1 MKDITIYEDGLT
13 KVVDAV
19 VDAMMADENWEYVMD
34 DEIGHILNCLHE
46 DIRSAVIDELRRR
59 NMLGYQK

>member
-34 DEIGHILNCLHE
+34 DEIGHILSCLHE